1 MATIVP
7 MYCLDNLRYFLA
19 SFCESQKKN
28 HGPVTQLWQV
38 WHWHLDR
45 WEEEMVG
52 LQTIEAWYLDFMAKF
67 RNNNHDLK
75 KKTAVSRKKLW
86 SQRFRHNQETLAC
99 CRNQSACQVNT
110 SSPWNPFFATSL
122 DQNSWSKVYRP
133 LLLLWCMYG
142 LGRRHVSHSRDP
154 TNSETFDQRSWRE
167 ASSSSFRGFHKL
179 QGKKARSCQQK
190 TNHGNEAA
198 YKCTDHHPPPAQNR
212 TFWPKKKSTQTATKT
227 TKCHT
232 SLGAFQAPSDPN
244 SARSPSWTVGALKCV
259 SEKVV
264 CYILQGSCSIH
275 VSADNFCRNACK
287 EYDALSLIV
296 HIYI

>member
-1 MATIVP
+1 
-7 MYCLDNLRYFLA
+7 
-19 SFCESQKKN
+19 
-28 HGPVTQLWQV
+28 
-38 WHWHLDR
+38 
-45 WEEEMVG
+45 
-52 LQTIEAWYLDFMAKF
+52 MAKF

-167 ASSSSFRGFHKL
+167 ASSSSFRDFHKL
-179 QGKKARSCQQK
+179 QLKKARSCQQK
-190 TNHGNEAA
+190 AIHGNETA
-198 YKCTDHHPPPAQNR
+198 YKCTDHHPAQNR
-212 TFWPKKKSTQTATKT
+212 TLWPKKKVHPNSNKNTKF
-227 TKCHT
+227 HT
-232 SLGAFQAPSDPN
+232 SLAAFQAPFIRCSVLPGTVRSKFCTITELN
-244 SARSPSWTVGALKCV
+244 SWRLEMRFRKSGVLHIG
-259 SEKVV
+259 EKLH
-264 CYILQGSCSIH
+264 IN
-275 VSADNFCRNACK
+275 VSANNFWRNAYLK
-287 EYDALSLIV
+287 NMMRYL
-296 HIYI
+296 